1 MAKAKTYKIL
11 LIEDNPAMNKVYRN
25 RLTSE
30 GFEVVSAMDGQE
42 GLDAAIKD
50 KPDIVLLDLVMPK
63 MDGFDVLVEIRK
75 KYSKKKLPVIILSNL
90 GQKSD
95 IEKADKLGS
104 NDYLVKADFSLIDAV
119 KRIRQQL
126 K

>member
-119 KRIRQQL
+119 KRIRQHL

>member
-1 MAKAKTYKIL
+1 MAKTKTYKIL

-30 GFEVVSAMDGQE
+30 GFEVISAMDGQA
-42 GLDAAIKD
+42 GLDALKE
-50 KPDIVLLDLVMPK
+50 KPDLVLLDLIMPK

-75 KYSKKKLPVIILSNL
+75 KHSKKALPVIILSNL

-104 NDYLVKADFSLIDAV
+104 TDYLVKADFSLVDAV
-119 KRIRQQL
+119 KRIRQHL